1 MRRPR
6 CEWKTTAYSALI
18 GIILGASSC
27 ASTLYKEPIDV
38 ETVPAREWSRE
49 ELFQSLTERAER
61 FRSLR
66 SLASVHY
73 QGKDGRGKF
82 QEAIVVQRP
91 DRLRLETLSSFGVLL
106 VVTANGDRVAGYDP
120 RENFFVHGKSSK
132 ENLARLTR
140 IPLELREIA
149 ALLMGLP
156 PVAAQ
161 GNWEG
166 KQNSLRRELPGGRNE
181 VVTFHSKLGIPTQWE
196 RSGPNGGIEMS
207 AHFSDFSS
215 TPAGPFPLKISL
227 EAPAQQKRVEIRYQE
242 PELNVDLSPGLFV
255 LEKPQNVR
263 ELPIES
269 LGG

>member
-1 MRRPR
+1 LRRPR
-6 CEWKTTAYSALI
+6 CEWKTTVYSAVI
-18 GIILGASSC
+18 GILIAASSC
-27 ASTLYKEPIDV
+27 TPTLYKEPIDV

-49 ELFQSLTERAER
+49 ELFQSLTERVER
-61 FRSLR
+61 FQSLR

-91 DRLRLETLSSFGVLL
+91 DKLRLETLSSFGVLL
-106 VVTANGDRVAGYDP
+106 VVTANGDKVAGFDP

-132 ENLARLTR
+132 ENLVRLTR

-156 PVAAQ
+156 PVAVQ
-161 GNWEG
+161 GHWEG
-166 KQNSLRRELPGGRNE
+166 KQNILHRKLQDGRSE
-181 VVTFHSKLGIPTQWE
+181 MVAFHSKLGIPTQWE
-196 RSGPNGGIEMS
+196 RSGPNGEIELS
-207 AHFSDFSS
+207 AFFSDFSS

-255 LEKPQNVR
+255 LEKPAHVR
-263 ELPIES
+263 EMPIES

>member
-1 MRRPR
+1 MKRPPS
-6 CEWKTTAYSALI
+6 EWKAAVYSVLT
-18 GIILGASSC
+18 GIMLAASSC
-27 ASTLYKEPIDV
+27 APTIYKQPIDLDA
-38 ETVPAREWSRE
+38 VPSREWSRE

-66 SLASVHY
+66 SLAWIHY

-91 DRLRLETLSSFGVLL
+91 DGLRLETLSSFGVLL
-106 VVTANGDRVAGYDP
+106 VVTANADKVAGFDP
-120 RENFFVHGKSSK
+120 RENFFVHGESSK
-132 ENLARLTR
+132 ANLVRLTR
-140 IPLELREIA
+140 IPLELREVA

-181 VVTFHSKLGIPTQWE
+181 VVTFHSKLGVPTQWE
-196 RSGPNGGIEMS
+196 RTGPNGGIELS

-242 PELNVDLSPGLFV
+242 PEVNVDLPPGLFV
-255 LEKPQNVR
+255 LEKPAHVR
-263 ELPIES
+263 EMPIES